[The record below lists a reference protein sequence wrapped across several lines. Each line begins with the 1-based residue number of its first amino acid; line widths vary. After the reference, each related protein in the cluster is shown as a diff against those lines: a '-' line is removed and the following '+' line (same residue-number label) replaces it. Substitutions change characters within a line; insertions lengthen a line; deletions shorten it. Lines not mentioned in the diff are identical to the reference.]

1 MELIISSKGHKYTVT
16 DKKGRTLYSVKKKG
30 FGAGRYVLL
39 DASNYHLYSLTS
51 VGEERKPAFNISHN
65 DRGIIAL
72 TCKSM
77 FLDPTIIVKGK
88 DTSGTEVHYAL
99 ASKDHRNFNI
109 LIPQT
114 EKEEEEKDE
123 NENENEETSEDEG
136 KVGSIRTM
144 LTPAG
149 DFQYELEIENKIF
162 DDFIP
167 LFAVAIDLA
176 FADMNRG

>member
-16 DKKGRTLYSVKKKG
+16 DNKGRVLYSVKKKG

-39 DASNYHLYSLTS
+39 DASNYHLYSLVR
-51 VGEERKPAFNISHN
+51 VGEENRPAFNISHN
-65 DRGIIAL
+65 DRGIIGL

-88 DTSGTEVHYAL
+88 DTSGIEVNYEL
-99 ASKDHRNFNI
+99 SSKDHKHFNI
-109 LIPQT
+109 IKPVPK
-114 EKEEEEKDE
+114 KEEDE
-123 NENENEETSEDEG
+123 ENEETPEDEG
-136 KVGSIRTM
+136 KVGTIKTM
-144 LTPAG
+144 LTAAG
-149 DFQYELEIENKIF
+149 DFQYEIEIENKIF

-176 FADMNRG
+176 FGDINRG

>member
-1 MELIISSKGHKYTVT
+1 MELIVSSKGHKYTVT

-39 DASNYHLYSLTS
+39 DASNYHLYSLVP

-65 DRGIIAL
+65 DRGIIGL

-88 DTSGTEVHYAL
+88 DTSGTEVNYAL
-99 ASKDHRNFNI
+99 ASKDHRNFTI
-109 LIPQT
+109 LIPRP
-114 EKEEEEKDE
+114 EKKDE
-123 NENENEETSEDEG
+123 GEDEEHSEEDES
-136 KVGSIRTM
+136 VGSIKTI
-144 LTPAG
+144 LTASG
-149 DFQYELEIENKIF
+149 DFQYEVEIESKIF
-162 DDFIP
+162 DDFVP

-176 FADMNRG
+176 FGDINRG